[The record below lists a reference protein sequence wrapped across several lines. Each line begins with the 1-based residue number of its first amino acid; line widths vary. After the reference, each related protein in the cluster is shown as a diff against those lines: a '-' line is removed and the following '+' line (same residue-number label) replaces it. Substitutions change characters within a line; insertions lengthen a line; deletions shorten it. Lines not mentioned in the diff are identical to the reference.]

1 MHTTPP
7 GRFVHM
13 LLSALLLSLATPVH
27 ATDASADIRLLP
39 RFPAC
44 LH

>member
-1 MHTTPP
+1 MYIASP
-7 GRFVHM
+7 GRFVHR

-27 ATDASADIRLLP
+27 ATDASTDIRLLP